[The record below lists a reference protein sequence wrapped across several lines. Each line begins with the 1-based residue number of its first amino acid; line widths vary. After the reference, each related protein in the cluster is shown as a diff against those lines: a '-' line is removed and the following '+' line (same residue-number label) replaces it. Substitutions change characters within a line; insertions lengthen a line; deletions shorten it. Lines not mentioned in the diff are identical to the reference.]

1 MIAMPAR
8 LLETAHSTPGLS
20 LRMDVLANPYAPVP
34 ELRDRGM
41 LAIDSCPPAGR
52 LDAILTARIA
62 RYHRVSPESVVTAG
76 GINPLLLALFQQFR
90 SIGPLVVCP
99 SSSEQAGRL
108 GMEAGCELLSIP
120 HAAMPDHHPGPRLT
134 YCMSP
139 GDPTGAQ
146 LRLQEA
152 VSIAR
157 ASSYLIVDERHSAYT
172 ARDHLPL
179 HREFD
184 NVILVRTLETW
195 GGLTELPVAY
205 TIASPAIVSSLRRHQ
220 LAHPID
226 SSSLLA
232 GIASFEDARYLSAAA
247 RRVAQER
254 VELIR
259 SLRKLNMLRP
269 FPSAANFVLARLE
282 RGNRADLR
290 AFLEARGIIVHYP
303 ESPGFENAIRI
314 SAISTSAT
322 RNLTEALIDWAK
334 AL

>member
-1 MIAMPAR
+1 MIALPAQM
-8 LLETAHSTPGLS
+8 LETVHSARGLS
-20 LRMDVLANPYAPVP
+20 LRLDLLANPYAPVP
-34 ELRDRGM
+34 ELRDRAT
-41 LAIDSCPPAGR
+41 LVFDNHPPAGR
-52 LDAILTARIA
+52 LESILTARIA

-76 GINPLLLALFQQFR
+76 GIGTLLLALFQHFR
-90 SIGPLVVCP
+90 SVGPLVVCP
-99 SSSEQAGRL
+99 PAGNQAGRL
-108 GMEAGCELLSIP
+108 GMEAGCELLSLP
-120 HAAMPDHHPGPRLT
+120 HAAMPEQTGPHVT
-134 YCMSP
+134 YRMSP
-139 GDPTGAQ
+139 DDPTGAQ

-152 VSIAR
+152 VSMAR
-157 ASSYLIVDERHSAYT
+157 ASSYLIIDERHSAYA

-205 TIASPAIVSSLRRHQ
+205 AIASPAIVTSLRRHE

-232 GIASFEDARYLSAAA
+232 GIASFEEAGYLSAAA

-282 RGNRADLR
+282 RGNRDDLQ
-290 AFLEARGIIVHYP
+290 AFLEERGIIVHYP
-303 ESPGFENAIRI
+303 ESPGLEDAIRI
-314 SAISTSAT
+314 SAISATAT
-322 RNLTEALIDWAK
+322 RNLTDALIDWARD
-334 AL
+334 L